1 MNRSVIRLLYQGLP
15 PLKDHIP
22 VAQPFSPAAL
32 ASSSL
37 ALPCISARKED
48 EKAWRACEKNGIC
61 WLEQDAGYL
70 PAPVYISGPATSS
83 LDAARILAEAGIF
96 PEWASVLSLEQSAGR
111 GQMRRAWS
119 SPEGNIYAAM
129 RLPCV
134 SPFNTAAAAPACGA
148 LLAEALHREGCP
160 VMLKWPNDILQAGD
174 SFRSGVM
181 PERDDCHK
189 VGGMLLEERHGV
201 LTAGIGLNISSCPD
215 SSTLRDNYAFSAGT
229 LTLADGTPLM
239 ASFKE
244 NGKKNNNIVTIFTLW
259 ERLAG
264 SIFSCYAK
272 ITSLGKWW
280 SALAEKHLAF
290 RGCRVTLAD
299 ACPEREGMV
308 RIPCEGVVDG
318 VTESGALR
326 LITAYGMETFVG
338 GSLLPANQS
347 QKEPP
352 ESVSL
357 SE

>member
-1 MNRSVIRLLYQGLP
+1 MNGSVIRLLYQGLP

-22 VAQPFSPAAL
+22 VAQPFFPGAL
-32 ASSSL
+32 AFSPL
-37 ALPCISARKED
+37 ALPGSAGQADD
-48 EKAWRACEKNGIC
+48 ETAWRACEKNGIR
-61 WLEQDAGYL
+61 WLEQDIGHF
-70 PAPVYISGPATSS
+70 PAPVYISGPSTSS
-83 LDAARILAEAGIF
+83 LDVARILAEAGLF
-96 PEWASVLSLEQSAGR
+96 PEWASVLSLKQSAGR

-119 SPEGNIYAAM
+119 SPEGNIYAAI
-129 RLPCV
+129 RLPCA
-134 SPFNTAAAAPACGA
+134 SPFDTAAAAPACGA
-148 LLAEALHREGCP
+148 LLAEALHQEGCP
-160 VMLKWPNDILQAGD
+160 VMLKWPNDILQAGE
-174 SFRSGVM
+174 SFRTGVM
-181 PERDDCHK
+181 PGRDDCHK
-189 VGGMLLEERHGV
+189 VGGMLLEERNGV
-201 LTAGIGLNISSCPD
+201 LTAGIGLNITSCPD

-229 LTLADGTPLM
+229 LTLADGTPFS
-239 ASFKE
+239 AAFKE

-272 ITSLGKWW
+272 AEPLGKWW

-299 ACPEREGMV
+299 ACPEKEGMV
-308 RIPCEGVVDG
+308 RIPSEGVVDG

-338 GSLLPANQS
+338 GSLLPAERS
-347 QKEPP
+347 QKEPS